1 MLKSNQ
7 TKSQNLLSQVDVQ
20 TLRGCVAELN
30 NIRYLLMSER
40 VVLLEQSNI
49 NDDDDL
55 RYSVTLTEKADADLL
70 KATNHLVEILTLLS
84 KRVPDQKTGAFEFIR
99 KLIKL

>member
-7 TKSQNLLSQVDVQ
+7 TKSQSLLSQADVQ
-20 TLRGCVAELN
+20 VLRGCVAELN
-30 NIRYLLMSER
+30 SIRYLLMSER
-40 VVLLEQSNI
+40 VAFLEQSNL

-55 RYSVTLTEKADADLL
+55 RYTVTLTEKADADLV
-70 KATNHLVEILTLLS
+70 KATNQLVEILTLLS
-84 KRVPDQKTGAFEFIR
+84 KRVPEQKTGAFEFIR

>member
-7 TKSQNLLSQVDVQ
+7 TKSQSLLSQADVQ

-40 VVLLEQSNI
+40 VAFLEQSNL

-55 RYSVTLTEKADADLL
+55 RYTVTLTEKADADLV
-70 KATNHLVEILTLLS
+70 KATNQLVEILTLLS
-84 KRVPDQKTGAFEFIR
+84 KRVPEQKTGAFEFIR

>member
-7 TKSQNLLSQVDVQ
+7 TKSQSLLSQADVQ
-20 TLRGCVAELN
+20 VLRGCVAELN
-30 NIRYLLMSER
+30 NIRYLLISER
-40 VVLLEQSNI
+40 VAFLEQSNI

-55 RYSVTLTEKADADLL
+55 RYAVTLIEKADADFV

-84 KRVPDQKTGAFEFIR
+84 KRVPEQKTGAFEFIR